1 MTSIRLLYELQELD
15 QEIAQ
20 NRSRMTAIDQ
30 ELAAGVGL
38 DAIQRDVETQRTHL
52 QELTVKQK
60 SQDLEAESMREKLR
74 DIEGKLYGGS
84 ITNLKEIE
92 GFEKEAGYLRG
103 HLQELDDRNLAA
115 MVALEEEQEKL
126 HSLEEGH
133 RRAGADWSTK
143 QADLQQEHEGLGEA
157 LASLESRRGE
167 FVSDVEGPELKLY
180 ERLRQSKGGQAIAKV
195 ERGLCRGCRMALP
208 THQLQR
214 ARVGREPVLC
224 SSCGRILYV
233 S

>member
-20 NRSRMTAIDQ
+20 SKGRMSAIDQ
-30 ELAAGVGL
+30 ELTAGAGL
-38 DAIQRDVETQRTHL
+38 DAIQREVEAQRNHVL
-52 QELTVKQK
+52 ELTVKQK
-60 SQDLEAESMREKLR
+60 SQDLEAESVREKLR
-74 DIEGKLYGGS
+74 NIEGKLYGGTV
-84 ITNLKEIE
+84 TNLKEIE
-92 GFEKEAGYLRG
+92 GFEKEAGNLRG

-115 MVALEEEQEKL
+115 LESLEEEQEKL
-126 HSLEEGH
+126 RSLEEGN
-133 RRAGADWSTK
+133 RRAGDDWIAK
-143 QADLQQEHEGLGEA
+143 EAELQREHKKLGKA
-157 LASLESRRGE
+157 LASLEGRRRE
-167 FVSDVEGPELKLY
+167 SVANVEDPELKLY
-180 ERLRQSKGGQAIAKV
+180 ERLRQAKGGQAIAKV